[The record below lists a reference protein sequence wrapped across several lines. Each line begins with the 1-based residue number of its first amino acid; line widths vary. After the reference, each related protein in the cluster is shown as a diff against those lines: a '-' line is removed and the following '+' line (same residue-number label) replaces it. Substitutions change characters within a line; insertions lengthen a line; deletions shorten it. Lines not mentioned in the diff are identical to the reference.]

1 MKIPPTFHLFVLLS
15 HVGPNSQ
22 ISISA
27 MIMVALQNNDT
38 DKNIC
43 NDNQNNLFFYL
54 GHFPYVGHPFDA
66 VADDKHWKKWCN
78 VTNDSLTN
86 RSSCLLWQNGRLNS
100 IGETKWN
107 RGGVEVDLEQWR
119 GWQRQVPLRVVA
131 SSLATLPG
139 LVPAVIIMMMIVT
152 LMVLI
157 VRNPHN
163 QHLPHWRHYHDNDRN
178 RCNITVHN

>member
-1 MKIPPTFHLFVLLS
+1 
-15 HVGPNSQ
+15 
-22 ISISA
+22 
-27 MIMVALQNNDT
+27 MVALQNNDT

-107 RGGVEVDLEQWR
+107 RGGVEVDQEQWR

-139 LVPAVIIMMMIVT
+139 LVPAVIIMMMIVS
-152 LMVLI
+152 LMVAI

-163 QHLPHWRHYHDNDRN
+163 QHLPHWRHSYLIFVIFSPPTQFFTKIFSTQKRVN
-178 RCNITVHN
+178 RAKTDLTKTA